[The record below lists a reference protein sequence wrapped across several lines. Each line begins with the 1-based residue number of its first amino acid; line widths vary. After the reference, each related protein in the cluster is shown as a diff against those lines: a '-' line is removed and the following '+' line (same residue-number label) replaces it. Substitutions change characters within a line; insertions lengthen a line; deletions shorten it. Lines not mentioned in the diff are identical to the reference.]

1 MKITITGLDAR
12 YTIEQLCSM
21 LLPGVDG
28 EISCRVKSADHRRSA
43 AVTLTVLDKT
53 THGTA
58 RCTVP
63 EDPHTQVN
71 LERRMVARAVYRAIC
86 SYLGEKP
93 EWGMLSGVRPAKLVR
108 AHLEQG
114 GNARGAAGFL
124 CREYDVSPKKAAL
137 CLETGRVATELNRSF
152 RPGDFYLYAHVP
164 FCPTRCSYCSF
175 ITAAGD
181 AFTRWGQD
189 YFAKLKQELA
199 MLQRLTEQRN
209 MHARGIYIGGG
220 TPAIYSAD
228 ELTELTKLLQDVS
241 GGMPEEFTVEAG
253 RPDAITAEKLAA
265 LRRGGVTR
273 ICVNPQTMNDQ
284 TLTLIGRAHT
294 AEDTRRAY
302 QLARDAGFPTI
313 NCDLIA
319 GLPGESTEDFWRSL
333 DTIMSWEPENITVHT
348 LALKRGSTMNAA
360 GVHQASPAELREM
373 LAITEESLRSAGYA
387 PYYLYRQKYTGGGF
401 ENIGWAKPGH
411 ICRYNV
417 AMMEEIGDIFSAGAG
432 AVTKLTSREF
442 ARFSNPKYPAE
453 YIAAADSFESRS
465 AELLAYYED
474 NTPLI

>member
-1 MKITITGLDAR
+1 MRIEITGLDAR
-12 YTIEQLCSM
+12 YTMEQLCSM
-21 LLPGVDG
+21 LLPGADG
-28 EISCRVKSADHRRSA
+28 DCVCRVTCRDNRRSA
-43 AVTLTVLDKT
+43 AVRLKVGERT
-53 THGTA
+53 TRGAA

-63 EDPHTQVN
+63 PDPHTAVN
-71 LERRMVARAVYRAIC
+71 LERRMVARATYRAIC
-86 SYLGEKP
+86 DYLEERP
-93 EWGMLSGVRPAKLVR
+93 QWGMLSGVRPAKLVR

-114 GNARGAAGFL
+114 GSARGAAGFL
-124 CREYDVSPKKAAL
+124 RREYDVSPEKAAL
-137 CLETGRVATELNRSF
+137 CLETGRVAAALNRSF

-181 AFTRWGQD
+181 AFARWGGD
-189 YFAKLKQELA
+189 YFRRLLDELS
-199 MLQRLTEQRN
+199 MLRRLTEARG
-209 MHARGIYIGGG
+209 MYGRGIYIGGG
-220 TPAIYSAD
+220 TPAIYSPE
-228 ELTELTKLLQDVS
+228 ELTALCAALTAAC
-241 GGMPEEFTVEAG
+241 GGNPEEFTVEAG
-253 RPDAITAEKLAA
+253 RPDAITAEKLSA

-273 ICVNPQTMNDQ
+273 ICVNPQTMNDR

-302 QLARDAGFPTI
+302 LLAREAGFSTI

-319 GLPGESTEDFWRSL
+319 GLPGESVGDFGESL
-333 DTIMSWEPENITVHT
+333 QEILSWDPENITVHT
-348 LALKRGSTMNAA
+348 LAIKRGSSMNAA
-360 GVHQASPAELREM
+360 GVRQASPEELREM
-373 LAITEESLRSAGYA
+373 LALTEDTLRAAGYT

-401 ENIGWAKPGH
+401 ENIGWAKPGR

-453 YIAAADSFESRS
+453 YLAADGFDARYR
-465 AELLAYYED
+465 ELLAYYGD
-474 NTPLI
+474 